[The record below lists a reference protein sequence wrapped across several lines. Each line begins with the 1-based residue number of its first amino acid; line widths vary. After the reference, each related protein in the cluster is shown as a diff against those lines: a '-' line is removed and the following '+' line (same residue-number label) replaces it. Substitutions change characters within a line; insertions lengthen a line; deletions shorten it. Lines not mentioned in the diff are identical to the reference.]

1 MESAGLTVSVA
12 ILAFVAGVVGLK
24 LHIVLPERD
33 APDRA
38 RDMIGAM
45 TGLLG
50 LLLALVLGTLIGASY
65 TLYATQ
71 KAELETLAARVLQ
84 LDSALEAYGP
94 EAAQGR
100 EGLRRE
106 IQQSFDEIWGGQSAD
121 IRDMSI
127 KSVVAGSKTLDQFL
141 LSLTPKTDAQKQLL
155 ATANGAA
162 GQIAQ
167 TRILMMLQLAGG
179 ISRPMLAIVICWSL
193 LLFCGYGLVSPINAT
208 VIVWLAMGSLAVAS
222 AIFLIVE
229 LSQPYSGL
237 FRIPPYGLIQA
248 IEALGSG

>member
-1 MESAGLTVSVA
+1 MGWLGFVASVA
-12 ILAFVAGVVGLK
+12 VLAFVAGLLGLK
-24 LHIVLPERD
+24 LHDWLPERH
-33 APDRA
+33 AADRA

-94 EAAQGR
+94 EAEPGR
-100 EGLRRE
+100 EGLKKA
-106 IQQSFDEIWGGQSAD
+106 ITQSFDKIWGGGVVETSD
-121 IRDMSI
+121 VNV
-127 KSVVAGSKTLDQFL
+127 KSVMAGSKILDRFL

-155 ATANGAA
+155 ATANVAA

-167 TRILMMLQLAGG
+167 TRLLMSLQLAGG
-179 ISRPMLAIVICWSL
+179 ISWPMVAIVVCWSL
-193 LLFCGYGLVSPINAT
+193 LLFCGYGLVSPVNAT
-208 VIVWLAMGSLAVAS
+208 VIATLALGSLAVAS

-237 FRIPPYGLIQA
+237 FRIPPYGLMQT
-248 IEALGSG
+248 IEALGS